1 MSNVSKGLLSL
12 WFLSIFLLCTT
23 CAPVKPAR
31 VAAVALTAEDVA
43 KAAAKQ
49 SYPTIVRYG
58 SPAYLML
65 IDGLIE
71 AYPENRGLL
80 TAGCRAYLSYTSS
93 FVEETDL
100 DQATAL
106 YVKARNY
113 GFRALS
119 DKGDFRKAV
128 AGNLD
133 EFIVFLQ
140 QYSRKDVPALFY
152 TASSWVKWIDLNLDN
167 LEALA
172 EMPMLE
178 AAMQRILELDSEFYY
193 GSPHLLMGA
202 YLAAK
207 PAMIGGNMNEAK
219 EHFDRALALAEGK
232 VLMAKVLFAEHYAR
246 RVRDRTLF
254 EETLQQVLAA
264 PVDEVPELTLSNVMA
279 QEKARRMLEQAD
291 EYFSEL
297 P

>member
-1 MSNVSKGLLSL
+1 MGL
-12 WFLSIFLLCTT
+12 FLLCLA
-23 CAPVKPAR
+23 CAPIKPAR

-49 SYPTIVRYG
+49 SDPTIVRSG

-65 IDGLIE
+65 IDGLVE
-71 AYPENRGLL
+71 AYPDNKDLL
-80 TAGCRAYLSYTSS
+80 TAGCRAYLSYASS
-93 FVEETDL
+93 FLEDTDL
-100 DQATAL
+100 DRTKPL
-106 YVKARNY
+106 YAKAKNY

-140 QYSRKDVPALFY
+140 QYNKKDVPALFY
-152 TASSWVKWIDLNLDN
+152 TASSWVNWINLNLDN
-167 LEALA
+167 LEALV

-178 AAMQRILELDSEFYY
+178 ATMLRILELDGEFYY

-207 PAMIGGNMNEAK
+207 PTIIGGNISEAK
-219 EHFDRALALAEGK
+219 EHFDQALALGEGK
-232 VLMAKVLFAEHYAR
+232 VLTAKVLFAKYYAR
-246 RVRDRTLF
+246 RIGDRTLF
-254 EETLQQVLAA
+254 KETLQEVLAA
-264 PVDEVPELTLSNVMA
+264 PVDTVPELTLSNVLA
-279 QEKARRMLEQAD
+279 QEKARRLLEQTD
-291 EYFSEL
+291 EYFGEL

>member
-1 MSNVSKGLLSL
+1 MLNVSKGLLSL
-12 WFLSIFLLCTT
+12 WFLSIFVLCMA

-49 SYPTIVRYG
+49 SDPTIVRYG

-71 AYPENRGLL
+71 AYPEKRGLL
-80 TAGCRAYLSYTSS
+80 TAGCRAYLSYASS

-106 YVKARNY
+106 YVKAKNY

-119 DKGDFRKAV
+119 EKWDFRKAV
-128 AGNLD
+128 AGNLE

-140 QYSRKDVPALFY
+140 QYRKKDVPALFW
-152 TASSWVKWIDLNLDN
+152 TASSWVNWINLNLDN

-219 EHFDRALALAEGK
+219 EHFDRALAIGEGK

-264 PVDEVPELTLSNVMA
+264 PVDEVPELTLSNVLA